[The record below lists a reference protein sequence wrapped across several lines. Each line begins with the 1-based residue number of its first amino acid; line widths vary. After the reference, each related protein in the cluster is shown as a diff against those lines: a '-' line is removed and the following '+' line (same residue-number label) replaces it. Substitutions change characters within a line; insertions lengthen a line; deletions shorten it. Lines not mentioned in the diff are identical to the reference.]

1 MLIDQEK
8 QANSAEAS
16 VIGSML
22 IEPKC
27 VPELMQELTAED
39 FTDGT
44 LRLYFETIRRNF
56 LQRIPLDIVTVVSSL
71 GVGEEAQNRHAA
83 KMVDL
88 MTMTPTAANC
98 MYYAAIIQER
108 RQLREIQEACRAVTT
123 KSSSLEEA
131 RELLT
136 KAAMLLVR
144 KQADRDKDYRELFA
158 DFVGR
163 QDNTPPDYLDWG
175 IAALN
180 NKLHA
185 GPGRFII
192 LGADSSVG
200 KTSLALQFALQI
212 SKRKRVGFFSYE
224 TTLGDATDRLIAN
237 DADVSLGRL
246 KGKHLTD
253 EEMDAIVEAGERSDK
268 RQLRIL
274 ETARYTVEDIRAKT
288 IARGFQVIFV
298 DYVQMIPTRRK
309 DRYEA
314 VTEISMGLH
323 AMAQE
328 LGVTVIGLSQVT
340 VPETDRKGRRRYIS
354 KEDLRESR
362 QLKQDADII
371 LLLDL
376 VDPAMRD
383 GDRVLQIEKNR
394 DGPLAHL
401 YLHFDSSRMRFS
413 YVEPLESDS
422 DRKTRER
429 YEKMDANREAKR
441 EKVRKATEQK
451 ERQGSLLEPMEDWE
465 DVEEGDLPFD
475 T

>member
-1 MLIDQEK
+1 MLTEQEK
-8 QANSAEAS
+8 PANSAEAS

-98 MYYAAIIQER
+98 LYYARIIRDR
-108 RQLREIQEACRAVTT
+108 RQLRQIQAACAAAAQGKT
-123 KSSSLEEA
+123 LEDA

-136 KAAMLLVR
+136 KAAGLLVQ
-144 KQADRDKDYRELFA
+144 KQADRDKGYGDLIAEL
-158 DFVGR
+158 VSR
-163 QDNTPPDYLDWG
+163 QDKTEPDYLDWG
-175 IAALN
+175 IPALN
-180 NKLHA
+180 EKLHA
-185 GPGRFII
+185 GPGRFVI

-200 KTSLALQFALQI
+200 KTALALQFALQI

-224 TTLGDATDRLIAN
+224 TTLADATDRLIAN

-253 EEMDAIVEAGERSDK
+253 EEMDAIMEAGERSDK

-288 IARGFQVIFV
+288 IARGFEVIFV
-298 DYVQMIPTRRK
+298 DYVQMIPTRKR

-314 VTEISMGLH
+314 VTEISIGLH
-323 AMAQE
+323 ALAQE

-340 VPETDRKGRRRYIS
+340 VPETDKKGRRRYIS

-362 QLKQDADII
+362 QLKQDADVI

-376 VDPAMRD
+376 MDPTDRN
-383 GDRVLQIEKNR
+383 GYRVLQIEKNR
-394 DGPLAHL
+394 DGPLAHMVL
-401 YLHFDSSRMRFS
+401 SFDPSRMRFS
-413 YVEPLESDS
+413 YVEPPESDS
-422 DRKTRER
+422 DRRSRER
-429 YEKMDANREAKR
+429 YEKMDAKREAQR
-441 EKVRKATEQK
+441 EKELRAEEQK
-451 ERQGSLLEPMEDWE
+451 KLQGSLLEGWT
-465 DVEEGDLPFD
+465 DVEEGDLPFV
-475 T
+475 

>member
-8 QANSAEAS
+8 PANSAEAS

-88 MTMTPTAANC
+88 MAATPTAANC
-98 MYYAAIIQER
+98 LHYARIIKER
-108 RQLREIQEACRAVTT
+108 RQLREIQQACMAAAKGAT
-123 KSSSLEEA
+123 LEDA

-136 KAAMLLVR
+136 AAAGLLVQ
-144 KQADRDKDYRELFA
+144 KQANRDRGYGDLIA
-158 DFVGR
+158 DLISR
-163 QDNTPPDYLDWG
+163 QDSTPPDYIDWG
-175 IAALN
+175 IPALN
-180 NKLHA
+180 GKLHA

-200 KTSLALQFALQI
+200 KTALALQFALKI
-212 SKRKRVGFFSYE
+212 SEKKRVGFFSYE
-224 TTLGDATDRLIAN
+224 TTLADATDRLMAN

-253 EEMDAIVEAGERSDK
+253 EEMDAIMAAAERSSK
-268 RQLRIL
+268 RQLRVM
-274 ETARYTVEDIRAKT
+274 ETARYTVEDIRSKT
-288 IARGFQVIFV
+288 IARGFEVIFV
-298 DYVQMIPTRRK
+298 DYVQMIPTRKK

-314 VTEISMGLH
+314 VTEISIGLH
-323 AMAQE
+323 ALAQE

-340 VPETDRKGRRRYIS
+340 VPETDKKGRRRYIS

-362 QLKQDADII
+362 QLKQDADVI

-376 VDPAMRD
+376 QDPADRN
-383 GDRVLQIEKNR
+383 GYRVLQIEKNR
-394 DGPLAHL
+394 DGPLAHMVL
-401 YLHFDSSRMRFS
+401 SFDPSRMRFG
-413 YVEPLESDS
+413 YVDPPESDTDKRS
-422 DRKTRER
+422 RER
-429 YEKMDANREAKR
+429 CERMDAKR
-441 EKVRKATEQK
+441 EAQREKELRTDEQK
-451 ERQGSLLEPMEDWE
+451 KLQGSLLEGWT
-465 DVEEGDLPFD
+465 DVEEGDLPFA
-475 T
+475 

>member
-1 MLIDQEK
+1 MLNEQEK
-8 QANSAEAS
+8 PANSAEAS

-22 IEPKC
+22 IEPGC

-98 MYYAAIIQER
+98 LYYARIIRDR
-108 RQLREIQEACRAVTT
+108 RQLRQIQAACAAAAQGKT
-123 KSSSLEEA
+123 LEDA

-136 KAAMLLVR
+136 KAAGLLVQ
-144 KQADRDKDYRELFA
+144 KQADRDKGYGDLIAEL
-158 DFVGR
+158 VSR
-163 QDNTPPDYLDWG
+163 QDKTEPDYLDWG
-175 IAALN
+175 IPALN
-180 NKLHA
+180 EKLHA
-185 GPGRFII
+185 GPGRFVI

-200 KTSLALQFALQI
+200 KTALALQFALQI

-253 EEMDAIVEAGERSDK
+253 EEMDAIMEAGERSDK

-288 IARGFQVIFV
+288 IARGFEVIFV
-298 DYVQMIPTRRK
+298 DYVQMIPTRKR

-314 VTEISMGLH
+314 VTEISIGLH
-323 AMAQE
+323 ALAQE

-340 VPETDRKGRRRYIS
+340 VPETDKKGRRRYIS

-362 QLKQDADII
+362 QLKQDADVI

-376 VDPAMRD
+376 MDPTDRN
-383 GDRVLQIEKNR
+383 GYRVLQIEKNR
-394 DGPLAHL
+394 DGPLAYMVL
-401 YLHFDSSRMRFS
+401 SFDPSRMRFS
-413 YVEPLESDS
+413 YVEPPESDS
-422 DRKTRER
+422 DRRSRER
-429 YEKMDANREAKR
+429 YEKMDAKREAQR
-441 EKVRKATEQK
+441 EKELRAEEQK
-451 ERQGSLLEPMEDWE
+451 KLQGSLLEGWT
-465 DVEEGDLPFD
+465 DVEEGDLPFV
-475 T
+475 

>member
-22 IEPKC
+22 IEPRC

-98 MYYAAIIQER
+98 LYYARIIRDR
-108 RQLREIQEACRAVTT
+108 RQLRQIQAACAAAAQGKT
-123 KSSSLEEA
+123 LEDA

-136 KAAMLLVR
+136 KAAGLLVQ
-144 KQADRDKDYRELFA
+144 KQADRDKGYGDLIAEL
-158 DFVGR
+158 VSR
-163 QDNTPPDYLDWG
+163 QDKTEPDYLDWG
-175 IAALN
+175 IPALN
-180 NKLHA
+180 EKLHA
-185 GPGRFII
+185 GPGRFVI

-200 KTSLALQFALQI
+200 KTALALQFALQI

-253 EEMDAIVEAGERSDK
+253 EEMDAIMEAGERSDK

-288 IARGFQVIFV
+288 IARGFEVIFV
-298 DYVQMIPTRRK
+298 DYVQMIPTRKR

-314 VTEISMGLH
+314 VTEISIGLH
-323 AMAQE
+323 ALAQE

-340 VPETDRKGRRRYIS
+340 VPETDKKGRRRYIS

-362 QLKQDADII
+362 QLKQDADVI

-376 VDPAMRD
+376 MDPTDRN
-383 GDRVLQIEKNR
+383 GYRVLQIEKNR
-394 DGPLAHL
+394 DGPLAHMVL
-401 YLHFDSSRMRFS
+401 SFDPSRMRFS
-413 YVEPLESDS
+413 YVEPPESDS
-422 DRKTRER
+422 DRRSRER
-429 YEKMDANREAKR
+429 YEKMDAKREAQR
-441 EKVRKATEQK
+441 EKELRAEEQK
-451 ERQGSLLEPMEDWE
+451 KLQGSLLEGWT
-465 DVEEGDLPFD
+465 DVEEGDLPFV
-475 T
+475 

>member
-1 MLIDQEK
+1 MLTEQEK
-8 QANSAEAS
+8 PVNSAEAS

-98 MYYAAIIQER
+98 LYYARIIRDR
-108 RQLREIQEACRAVTT
+108 RQLRQIQAACAAAAQGKT
-123 KSSSLEEA
+123 LEDA

-136 KAAMLLVR
+136 KAAGLLVQ
-144 KQADRDKDYRELFA
+144 KQADRDKGYGDLIAEL
-158 DFVGR
+158 VSR
-163 QDNTPPDYLDWG
+163 QDKTEPDYLDWG
-175 IAALN
+175 IPALN
-180 NKLHA
+180 EKLHA
-185 GPGRFII
+185 GPGRFVI

-200 KTSLALQFALQI
+200 KTALALQFALQI

-224 TTLGDATDRLIAN
+224 TTLADATDRLIAN

-253 EEMDAIVEAGERSDK
+253 EEMDAIMEAGERSDK

-314 VTEISMGLH
+314 VTEISIGLH
-323 AMAQE
+323 ALAQE

-340 VPETDRKGRRRYIS
+340 VPETDKKGRRRYIS

-362 QLKQDADII
+362 QLKQDADVI

-376 VDPAMRD
+376 VDPAIRS

-401 YLHFDSSRMRFS
+401 FLSFDPSRMRFS
-413 YVEPLESDS
+413 YMEPPESDA
-422 DRKTRER
+422 DRKSRER
-429 YEKMDANREAKR
+429 CEKMDANREAKR
-441 EKVRKATEQK
+441 EKERREAEQK
-451 ERQGSLLEPMEDWE
+451 ERQGSLFTEWE
-465 DVEEGDLPFD
+465 DVNESEIPFD
-475 T
+475 S

>member
-1 MLIDQEK
+1 MLNEQDK
-8 QANSAEAS
+8 PANSAEAS

-22 IEPKC
+22 IEPGC

-71 GVGEEAQNRHAA
+71 GVGEEAQNRHAS

-98 MYYAAIIQER
+98 LYYARIIRDR
-108 RQLREIQEACRAVTT
+108 RQLRQIQAACAAAAQGKT
-123 KSSSLEEA
+123 LEDA

-136 KAAMLLVR
+136 KAAGLLVQ
-144 KQADRDKDYRELFA
+144 KQADRDKGYGDLIAEL
-158 DFVGR
+158 VSR
-163 QDNTPPDYLDWG
+163 QDKTEPDYLDWG

-180 NKLHA
+180 GKLHA

-200 KTSLALQFALQI
+200 KTALALQFALKI
-212 SKRKRVGFFSYE
+212 SEKKRVGFFSYE
-224 TTLGDATDRLIAN
+224 TTLADATDRLMAN

-253 EEMDAIVEAGERSDK
+253 EEMDAILEAGERSEK

-288 IARGFQVIFV
+288 IARGFEVIFV
-298 DYVQMIPTRRK
+298 DYVQMIPTRKR

-314 VTEISMGLH
+314 VTEISIGLH
-323 AMAQE
+323 ALAQE

-340 VPETDRKGRRRYIS
+340 VPETDKKGRRRYIS

-362 QLKQDADII
+362 QLKQDADVI
-371 LLLDL
+371 LMLDL
-376 VDPAMRD
+376 VDPTVRS

-401 YLHFDSSRMRFS
+401 YLSFDPSRMRFK
-413 YVEPLESDS
+413 YIEPLESDA
-422 DRKTRER
+422 DRKSRER
-429 YEKMDANREAKR
+429 CEKMDANREAKR
-441 EKVRKATEQK
+441 EKERREAEQK
-451 ERQGSLLEPMEDWE
+451 ERQGSLFTEWE
-465 DVEEGDLPFD
+465 DVNESEIPFD
-475 T
+475 S

>member
-1 MLIDQEK
+1 MLNEQEK
-8 QANSAEAS
+8 PANSAEAS

-22 IEPKC
+22 IEPGC

-98 MYYAAIIQER
+98 LYYARIIRDR
-108 RQLREIQEACRAVTT
+108 RQLRQIQAACAAAAQGKT
-123 KSSSLEEA
+123 LEDA

-136 KAAMLLVR
+136 KAAGLLVQ
-144 KQADRDKDYRELFA
+144 KQADRDKGYGDLIAEL
-158 DFVGR
+158 VSR
-163 QDNTPPDYLDWG
+163 QDKTEPDYLDWG
-175 IAALN
+175 IPALN
-180 NKLHA
+180 EKLHA
-185 GPGRFII
+185 GPGRFVI

-200 KTSLALQFALQI
+200 KTALALQFALQI

-224 TTLGDATDRLIAN
+224 TTLADATDRLIAN

-253 EEMDAIVEAGERSDK
+253 EEMDAIMEAGERSDK

-314 VTEISMGLH
+314 VTEISIGLH
-323 AMAQE
+323 ALAQE

-340 VPETDRKGRRRYIS
+340 VPDTDKKGRRRYIS

-362 QLKQDADII
+362 QLKQDADVI

-376 VDPAMRD
+376 VDPAVRS

-401 YLHFDSSRMRFS
+401 FLSFDPSRMRFS
-413 YVEPLESDS
+413 YMEPPESDA
-422 DRKTRER
+422 DRKSRER
-429 YEKMDANREAKR
+429 CEKMDANREAKR
-441 EKVRKATEQK
+441 EKERREAEQK
-451 ERQGSLLEPMEDWE
+451 ERQGSLFTEWE
-465 DVEEGDLPFD
+465 DVNESEIPFD
-475 T
+475 S

>member
-1 MLIDQEK
+1 MLIEQEK
-8 QANSAEAS
+8 PANSAEAS

-98 MYYAAIIQER
+98 LYYARIIRDR
-108 RQLREIQEACRAVTT
+108 RQLRQIQAACAAAAQGKT
-123 KSSSLEEA
+123 LEDA

-136 KAAMLLVR
+136 KAAGLLVQ
-144 KQADRDKDYRELFA
+144 KQADRDKGYGDLIAEL
-158 DFVGR
+158 VSR
-163 QDNTPPDYLDWG
+163 QDKTEPDYLDWG
-175 IAALN
+175 IPALN
-180 NKLHA
+180 EKLHA
-185 GPGRFII
+185 GPGRFVI

-200 KTSLALQFALQI
+200 KTALALQFALQI

-253 EEMDAIVEAGERSDK
+253 EEMDAIMEAGERSDK

-314 VTEISMGLH
+314 VTEISIGLH
-323 AMAQE
+323 ALAQE

-340 VPETDRKGRRRYIS
+340 VPDTDKKGRRRYIS

-362 QLKQDADII
+362 QLKQDADVI

-376 VDPAMRD
+376 VDPAVRS

-401 YLHFDSSRMRFS
+401 FLSFDPSRMRFS
-413 YVEPLESDS
+413 YMEPPESDA
-422 DRKTRER
+422 DRKSRER
-429 YEKMDANREAKR
+429 CEKMDANREAKR
-441 EKVRKATEQK
+441 EKERREAEQK
-451 ERQGSLLEPMEDWE
+451 ERQGSLFTEWE
-465 DVEEGDLPFD
+465 DVNESEIPFD
-475 T
+475 S

>member
-1 MLIDQEK
+1 MLTDEK
-8 QANSAEAS
+8 QPNSAEAS

-98 MYYAAIIQER
+98 LYYARIIRDR
-108 RQLREIQEACRAVTT
+108 RQLRQIQAACAAAAQGKT
-123 KSSSLEEA
+123 LEDA

-136 KAAMLLVR
+136 KAAGLLVQ
-144 KQADRDKDYRELFA
+144 KQADRDKGYGDLIAEL
-158 DFVGR
+158 VSR
-163 QDNTPPDYLDWG
+163 QDKTEPDYLDWG
-175 IAALN
+175 IPALN
-180 NKLHA
+180 EKLHA
-185 GPGRFII
+185 GPGRFVI

-200 KTSLALQFALQI
+200 KTALALQFALQI

-253 EEMDAIVEAGERSDK
+253 EEMDAIMEAGERSDK

-288 IARGFQVIFV
+288 IARGFEVIFV
-298 DYVQMIPTRRK
+298 DYVQMIPTRKK

-314 VTEISMGLH
+314 VTEISIGLH
-323 AMAQE
+323 ALAQE

-340 VPETDRKGRRRYIS
+340 VPETDKKGRRRYIS

-362 QLKQDADII
+362 QLKQDADVI

-376 VDPAMRD
+376 QDPADRN
-383 GDRVLQIEKNR
+383 GYRVLQIEKNR
-394 DGPLAHL
+394 DGPLAHMVL
-401 YLHFDSSRMRFS
+401 SFDPSRMRFS
-413 YVEPLESDS
+413 YVEPPESDA
-422 DRKTRER
+422 DRKSRER
-429 YEKMDANREAKR
+429 CEKMDAKREAER
-441 EKVRKATEQK
+441 EKELREAEQK
-451 ERQGSLLEPMEDWE
+451 KRQGSLLDGWT
-465 DVEEGDLPFD
+465 DVEEGDLPFV
-475 T
+475 

>member
-8 QANSAEAS
+8 PANSAEAS

-98 MYYAAIIQER
+98 LYYARIIRDR
-108 RQLREIQEACRAVTT
+108 RQLRQIQAACAAAAQGKT
-123 KSSSLEEA
+123 LEDA

-136 KAAMLLVR
+136 KAAGLLVQ
-144 KQADRDKDYRELFA
+144 KQADRDKGYGDLIAEL
-158 DFVGR
+158 VSR
-163 QDNTPPDYLDWG
+163 QDKTEPDYLDWG
-175 IAALN
+175 IPALN
-180 NKLHA
+180 EKLHA
-185 GPGRFII
+185 GPGRFVI

-200 KTSLALQFALQI
+200 KTALALQFALQI

-253 EEMDAIVEAGERSDK
+253 EEMDAIMEAGERSDK

-314 VTEISMGLH
+314 VTEISIGLH
-323 AMAQE
+323 ALAQE

-340 VPETDRKGRRRYIS
+340 VPDTDKKGRRRYIS

-362 QLKQDADII
+362 QLKQDADVI

-376 VDPAMRD
+376 VDPAIRS

-401 YLHFDSSRMRFS
+401 FLSFDPSRMRFS
-413 YVEPLESDS
+413 YMEPPESDA
-422 DRKTRER
+422 DRKSRER
-429 YEKMDANREAKR
+429 CEKMDAKREAQR
-441 EKVRKATEQK
+441 EKELRAEEQK
-451 ERQGSLLEPMEDWE
+451 KLQGSLLEGWT
-465 DVEEGDLPFD
+465 DVEEGDLPFV
-475 T
+475 

>member
-1 MLIDQEK
+1 MLIEQEK
-8 QANSAEAS
+8 PANSAEAS

-98 MYYAAIIQER
+98 LYYARIIRDR
-108 RQLREIQEACRAVTT
+108 RQLRQIQAACAAAAQGKT
-123 KSSSLEEA
+123 LEDA

-136 KAAMLLVR
+136 KAAGLLVQ
-144 KQADRDKDYRELFA
+144 KQADRDKGYGDLIAEL
-158 DFVGR
+158 VSR
-163 QDNTPPDYLDWG
+163 QDKTEPDYLDWG
-175 IAALN
+175 IPALN
-180 NKLHA
+180 EKLHA
-185 GPGRFII
+185 GPGRFVI

-200 KTSLALQFALQI
+200 KTALALQFALQI

-224 TTLGDATDRLIAN
+224 TTLADATDRLIAN

-253 EEMDAIVEAGERSDK
+253 EEMDAIMEAGERSDK

-314 VTEISMGLH
+314 VTEISIGLH
-323 AMAQE
+323 ALAQE

-340 VPETDRKGRRRYIS
+340 VPDTDKKGRRRYIS

-362 QLKQDADII
+362 QLKQDADVI

-376 VDPAMRD
+376 VDPAVRS

-401 YLHFDSSRMRFS
+401 FLSFDPSRMRFS
-413 YVEPLESDS
+413 YMEPPESDA
-422 DRKTRER
+422 DRKSRER
-429 YEKMDANREAKR
+429 CEKMDANREAKR
-441 EKVRKATEQK
+441 EKERREAEQK
-451 ERQGSLLEPMEDWE
+451 ERQGSLFTEWE
-465 DVEEGDLPFD
+465 DVNESEIPFD
-475 T
+475 S

>member
-1 MLIDQEK
+1 MLNEQEK
-8 QANSAEAS
+8 PANSAEAS

-22 IEPKC
+22 IEPGC

-98 MYYAAIIQER
+98 LYYARIIRDR
-108 RQLREIQEACRAVTT
+108 RQLRQIQAACAAAAQGKT
-123 KSSSLEEA
+123 LEDA

-136 KAAMLLVR
+136 KAAGLLVQ
-144 KQADRDKDYRELFA
+144 KQADRDKGYGDLIAEL
-158 DFVGR
+158 VSR
-163 QDNTPPDYLDWG
+163 QDKTEPDYLDWG
-175 IAALN
+175 IPALN
-180 NKLHA
+180 EKLHA

-200 KTSLALQFALQI
+200 KTALALQFALQI

-253 EEMDAIVEAGERSDK
+253 EEMDAIMEAGERSDK

-288 IARGFQVIFV
+288 IARGFEVIFV
-298 DYVQMIPTRRK
+298 DYVQMIPTRKR

-314 VTEISMGLH
+314 VTEISIGLH
-323 AMAQE
+323 ALAQE

-340 VPETDRKGRRRYIS
+340 VPETDKKGRRRYIS

-362 QLKQDADII
+362 QLKQDADVI

-376 VDPAMRD
+376 MDPTDRN
-383 GDRVLQIEKNR
+383 GYRVLRIEKNR
-394 DGPLAHL
+394 DGPLAHMVL
-401 YLHFDSSRMRFS
+401 SFDPSRMRFS
-413 YVEPLESDS
+413 YVEPPESDS
-422 DRKTRER
+422 DRRSRER
-429 YEKMDANREAKR
+429 YEKMDAKREAQR
-441 EKVRKATEQK
+441 EKELRAEEQK
-451 ERQGSLLEPMEDWE
+451 KLQGSLLEGWT
-465 DVEEGDLPFD
+465 DVEEGDLPFV
-475 T
+475 

>member
-1 MLIDQEK
+1 MLTDEK
-8 QANSAEAS
+8 QPNSAEAS

-22 IEPKC
+22 IEPNC
-27 VPELMQELTAED
+27 IPELMQELTAED

-88 MTMTPTAANC
+88 MAATPTAANC
-98 MYYAAIIQER
+98 LHYARIIRDR
-108 RQLREIQEACRAVTT
+108 RQLRQIQAACAAAAQGKT
-123 KSSSLEEA
+123 LEDA

-136 KAAMLLVR
+136 KAAGLLVQ
-144 KQADRDKDYRELFA
+144 KQADRDKGYGDLIAEL
-158 DFVGR
+158 VSR
-163 QDNTPPDYLDWG
+163 QDKTEPDYLDWG
-175 IAALN
+175 IPALN
-180 NKLHA
+180 EKLHA
-185 GPGRFII
+185 GPGRFVI

-200 KTSLALQFALQI
+200 KTALALQFALQI

-224 TTLGDATDRLIAN
+224 TTLADATDRLIAN

-253 EEMDAIVEAGERSDK
+253 EEMDAIMEAGERSDK

-288 IARGFQVIFV
+288 IARGFEVIFV
-298 DYVQMIPTRRK
+298 DYVQMIPTRKK

-314 VTEISMGLH
+314 VTEISIGLH
-323 AMAQE
+323 ALAQE

-340 VPETDRKGRRRYIS
+340 VPETDKKGRRRYIS

-362 QLKQDADII
+362 QLKQDADVI

-376 VDPAMRD
+376 QDPADRN
-383 GDRVLQIEKNR
+383 GYRVLQIEKNR
-394 DGPLAHL
+394 DGPLAHMVL
-401 YLHFDSSRMRFS
+401 SFDPSRMRFS
-413 YVEPLESDS
+413 YVEPPESDS
-422 DRKTRER
+422 DRRSRER
-429 YEKMDANREAKR
+429 YEKMDAKREAQR
-441 EKVRKATEQK
+441 EKELRAEEQK
-451 ERQGSLLEPMEDWE
+451 KLQGSLLEGWT
-465 DVEEGDLPFD
+465 DVEEGDLPFV
-475 T
+475 

>member
-8 QANSAEAS
+8 PANSAEAS

-98 MYYAAIIQER
+98 LYYARIIRDR
-108 RQLREIQEACRAVTT
+108 RQLRQIQAACAAAAQGKT
-123 KSSSLEEA
+123 LEDA

-136 KAAMLLVR
+136 KAAGLLVQ
-144 KQADRDKDYRELFA
+144 KQADRDKGYGDLIA
-158 DFVGR
+158 DLVSR
-163 QDNTPPDYLDWG
+163 QDKTEPDYLDWG
-175 IAALN
+175 IPALN
-180 NKLHA
+180 EKLHA
-185 GPGRFII
+185 GPGRFVI

-200 KTSLALQFALQI
+200 KTALALQFALQI

-224 TTLGDATDRLIAN
+224 TTLADATDRLIAN

-253 EEMDAIVEAGERSDK
+253 EEMDAIMEAGERSDK

-288 IARGFQVIFV
+288 IARGFEVIFV
-298 DYVQMIPTRRK
+298 DYVQMIPTRKK

-314 VTEISMGLH
+314 VTDISISLH
-323 AMAQE
+323 ALAQE

-340 VPETDRKGRRRYIS
+340 VPETDKKGRRRYIS

-362 QLKQDADII
+362 QLKQDADVI

-376 VDPAMRD
+376 VDPAIRS

-401 YLHFDSSRMRFS
+401 FLSFDPSRMRFS
-413 YVEPLESDS
+413 YVEPPESDS
-422 DRKTRER
+422 DRRSRER
-429 YEKMDANREAKR
+429 YEKMDAKREAQR
-441 EKVRKATEQK
+441 EKELRAEEQK
-451 ERQGSLLEPMEDWE
+451 KLQGSLLEGWT
-465 DVEEGDLPFD
+465 DVEEGDLPFV
-475 T
+475 

>member
-8 QANSAEAS
+8 PANSAEAS

-98 MYYAAIIQER
+98 LYYARIIRDR
-108 RQLREIQEACRAVTT
+108 RQLRQIQAACAAAAQGKT
-123 KSSSLEEA
+123 LEDA

-136 KAAMLLVR
+136 KAAGLLVQ
-144 KQADRDKDYRELFA
+144 KQADRDKGYGDLIAEL
-158 DFVGR
+158 VSR
-163 QDNTPPDYLDWG
+163 QDKTQPDYLDWG
-175 IAALN
+175 IPALN
-180 NKLHA
+180 EKLHA
-185 GPGRFII
+185 GPGRFVI

-200 KTSLALQFALQI
+200 KTALALQFALQI

-224 TTLGDATDRLIAN
+224 TTLADATDRLIAN
-237 DADVSLGRL
+237 EADVSLGRL

-253 EEMDAIVEAGERSDK
+253 EEMDAIMEAGERSDK

-314 VTEISMGLH
+314 VTEISIGLH
-323 AMAQE
+323 ALAQE

-340 VPETDRKGRRRYIS
+340 VPDTDKKGRRRYIS

-362 QLKQDADII
+362 QLKQDADVI

-376 VDPAMRD
+376 VDPTVRS

-401 YLHFDSSRMRFS
+401 YLSFDPSRMRFK
-413 YVEPLESDS
+413 YIEPLESDA
-422 DRKTRER
+422 DRKSRER
-429 YEKMDANREAKR
+429 CEKMDAKREAQR
-441 EKVRKATEQK
+441 EKELRAEEQK
-451 ERQGSLLEPMEDWE
+451 KLQGSLLEGWT
-465 DVEEGDLPFD
+465 DVEEGDLPFV
-475 T
+475 

>member
-1 MLIDQEK
+1 MLNEQEK
-8 QANSAEAS
+8 PANSAEAS

-22 IEPKC
+22 IEPGC

-98 MYYAAIIQER
+98 LYYARIIRDR
-108 RQLREIQEACRAVTT
+108 RQLRQIQAACAAAAQGKT
-123 KSSSLEEA
+123 LEDA

-136 KAAMLLVR
+136 KAAGLLVQ
-144 KQADRDKDYRELFA
+144 KQADRDKGYGDLIAEL
-158 DFVGR
+158 VSR
-163 QDNTPPDYLDWG
+163 QDKTEPDYLDWG
-175 IAALN
+175 IPALN
-180 NKLHA
+180 EKLHA
-185 GPGRFII
+185 GPGRFVI

-200 KTSLALQFALQI
+200 KTALALQFALQI

-253 EEMDAIVEAGERSDK
+253 EEMDAIMEAGERSDK

-298 DYVQMIPTRRK
+298 DYVQMIPTRKR

-314 VTEISMGLH
+314 VTEISIGLH
-323 AMAQE
+323 ALAQE

-340 VPETDRKGRRRYIS
+340 VPETDKKGRRRYIS

-362 QLKQDADII
+362 QLKQDADVI

-376 VDPAMRD
+376 MDPTDRN
-383 GDRVLQIEKNR
+383 GYRVLQIEKNR

-401 YLHFDSSRMRFS
+401 FLSFDPSRMRFS
-413 YVEPLESDS
+413 YMEPPESDA
-422 DRKTRER
+422 DRKSRER
-429 YEKMDANREAKR
+429 CEKMDANREAKR
-441 EKVRKATEQK
+441 EKERREAEQK
-451 ERQGSLLEPMEDWE
+451 ERQGSLFTEWE
-465 DVEEGDLPFD
+465 DVNESEIPFD
-475 T
+475 S

>member
-8 QANSAEAS
+8 PANSAEAS

-98 MYYAAIIQER
+98 LYYARIIRDR
-108 RQLREIQEACRAVTT
+108 RQLRQIQAACAAAAQGKT
-123 KSSSLEEA
+123 LEDA

-136 KAAMLLVR
+136 KAAGLLVQ
-144 KQADRDKDYRELFA
+144 KQADRDKGYGDLIAEL
-158 DFVGR
+158 VSR
-163 QDNTPPDYLDWG
+163 QDKTEPDYLDWG
-175 IAALN
+175 IPALN
-180 NKLHA
+180 EKLHA
-185 GPGRFII
+185 GPGRFVI

-200 KTSLALQFALQI
+200 KTALALQFALQI

-224 TTLGDATDRLIAN
+224 TTLADATDRLIAN
-237 DADVSLGRL
+237 DADVSLPRL
-246 KGKHLTD
+246 KSKNLTD
-253 EEMDAIVEAGERSDK
+253 KEMDAIMAAADRSERS
-268 RQLRIL
+268 QLRVL

-298 DYVQMIPTRRK
+298 DYVQMIPTRKK

-314 VTEISMGLH
+314 VTDISIGLH

-340 VPETDRKGRRRYIS
+340 VPDVDKKGRRRYIS

-362 QLKQDADII
+362 QLKQDADVI

-376 VDPAMRD
+376 VDPTIRS

-401 YLHFDSSRMRFS
+401 FLSFDPSRMRFS
-413 YVEPLESDS
+413 YVEPPESDT
-422 DRKTRER
+422 DRKSRER
-429 YEKMDANREAKR
+429 CEKMDANREAKR
-441 EKVRKATEQK
+441 EKERREAEQK
-451 ERQGSLLEPMEDWE
+451 ERQGSLFTEWK
-465 DVEEGDLPFD
+465 DVNESEIPFD
-475 T
+475 S

>member
-1 MLIDQEK
+1 MLSEQEK

-22 IEPKC
+22 IEPRC

-98 MYYAAIIQER
+98 LYYARIIRDR
-108 RQLREIQEACRAVTT
+108 RQLRQIQAACAAAAQGKT
-123 KSSSLEEA
+123 LEDA

-136 KAAMLLVR
+136 KAAGLLVQ
-144 KQADRDKDYRELFA
+144 KQADRDKGYGDLIAEL
-158 DFVGR
+158 VSR
-163 QDNTPPDYLDWG
+163 QDKTEPDYLDWG
-175 IAALN
+175 IPALN
-180 NKLHA
+180 EKLHA
-185 GPGRFII
+185 GPGRFVI

-200 KTSLALQFALQI
+200 KTALALQFALQI

-224 TTLGDATDRLIAN
+224 TTLADATDRLIAN

-253 EEMDAIVEAGERSDK
+253 EEMDAIMEAGERSDK

-314 VTEISMGLH
+314 VTEISIGLH
-323 AMAQE
+323 ALAQE

-340 VPETDRKGRRRYIS
+340 VPETDKKGRRRYIS

-362 QLKQDADII
+362 QLKQDADVI

-376 VDPAMRD
+376 VDPAIRS

-401 YLHFDSSRMRFS
+401 FLSFDPSRMRFS
-413 YVEPLESDS
+413 YMEPPESDA
-422 DRKTRER
+422 DRKSRER
-429 YEKMDANREAKR
+429 CEKMDANREAKR
-441 EKVRKATEQK
+441 EKERREAEQK
-451 ERQGSLLEPMEDWE
+451 ERQGSLFTEWE
-465 DVEEGDLPFD
+465 DVNESEIPFD
-475 T
+475 S

>member
-1 MLIDQEK
+1 MLTEQEK
-8 QANSAEAS
+8 PANSAEAS

-98 MYYAAIIQER
+98 LYYARIIRDR
-108 RQLREIQEACRAVTT
+108 RQLRQIQAACAAAAQGKT
-123 KSSSLEEA
+123 LEDA

-136 KAAMLLVR
+136 KAAGLLVQ
-144 KQADRDKDYRELFA
+144 KQADRDKGYGDLIAEL
-158 DFVGR
+158 VSR
-163 QDNTPPDYLDWG
+163 QDKTEPDYLDWG
-175 IAALN
+175 IPALN
-180 NKLHA
+180 AKLHA
-185 GPGRFII
+185 GPGRFVI

-200 KTSLALQFALQI
+200 KTALALQFALQI

-224 TTLGDATDRLIAN
+224 TTLADATDRLIAN

-253 EEMDAIVEAGERSDK
+253 EEMDAIMEAGERSDK

-288 IARGFQVIFV
+288 IARGFEVIFV
-298 DYVQMIPTRRK
+298 DYVQMIPTRKR

-314 VTEISMGLH
+314 VTEISIGLH
-323 AMAQE
+323 ALAQE

-340 VPETDRKGRRRYIS
+340 VPETDKKGRRRYIS

-362 QLKQDADII
+362 QLKQDADVI

-376 VDPAMRD
+376 MDPTDRN
-383 GDRVLQIEKNR
+383 GYRVLQIEKNR
-394 DGPLAHL
+394 DGPLAHMVL
-401 YLHFDSSRMRFS
+401 SFDPSRMRFS
-413 YVEPLESDS
+413 YVEPPESDS
-422 DRKTRER
+422 DRRSRER
-429 YEKMDANREAKR
+429 YEKMDAKREAQR
-441 EKVRKATEQK
+441 EKELRAEEQK
-451 ERQGSLLEPMEDWE
+451 KLQGSLLEGWT
-465 DVEEGDLPFD
+465 DVEEGDLPFV
-475 T
+475 

>member
-1 MLIDQEK
+1 MLTEQEK
-8 QANSAEAS
+8 PANSAEAS

-98 MYYAAIIQER
+98 LYYARIIKER
-108 RQLREIQEACRAVTT
+108 RQLREIQQACMAAAKGAT
-123 KSSSLEEA
+123 LEDA

-136 KAAMLLVR
+136 KAAGLLVQ
-144 KQADRDKDYRELFA
+144 KQADRDKGYGDLIAEL
-158 DFVGR
+158 VSR
-163 QDNTPPDYLDWG
+163 QDKTEPDYLDWG
-175 IAALN
+175 IPALN
-180 NKLHA
+180 EKLHA
-185 GPGRFII
+185 GPGRFVI

-200 KTSLALQFALQI
+200 KTALALQFALKI
-212 SKRKRVGFFSYE
+212 SEKKRVGFFSYE
-224 TTLGDATDRLIAN
+224 TTLADATDRLMAN

-253 EEMDAIVEAGERSDK
+253 EEMDAIMAAAERSSK
-268 RQLRIL
+268 RQLRVM
-274 ETARYTVEDIRAKT
+274 ETARYTVEDIRSKT
-288 IARGFQVIFV
+288 IARGFEVIFV
-298 DYVQMIPTRRK
+298 DYVQMIPTRKK

-314 VTEISMGLH
+314 VTEISIGLH
-323 AMAQE
+323 ALAQE

-340 VPETDRKGRRRYIS
+340 VPETDKKGRRRYIS

-362 QLKQDADII
+362 QLKQDADVI

-376 VDPAMRD
+376 QDPADRN
-383 GDRVLQIEKNR
+383 GYRVLQIEKNR
-394 DGPLAHL
+394 DGPLAHMVL
-401 YLHFDSSRMRFS
+401 SFDPSRMRFS
-413 YVEPLESDS
+413 YVEPPESDA
-422 DRKTRER
+422 DRKSRER
-429 YEKMDANREAKR
+429 CEKMDAKREAER
-441 EKVRKATEQK
+441 EKELREAEQK
-451 ERQGSLLEPMEDWE
+451 KRQGSLLDGWT
-465 DVEEGDLPFD
+465 DVEEGDLPFV
-475 T
+475 

>member
-1 MLIDQEK
+1 MLSEQEK

-22 IEPKC
+22 IEPRC

-98 MYYAAIIQER
+98 LYYARIIRDR
-108 RQLREIQEACRAVTT
+108 RQLRQIQAACAAAAQGKT
-123 KSSSLEEA
+123 LEDA

-136 KAAMLLVR
+136 KAAGLLVQ
-144 KQADRDKDYRELFA
+144 KQADRDKGYGDLIAEL
-158 DFVGR
+158 VSR
-163 QDNTPPDYLDWG
+163 QDKTEPDYLDWG
-175 IAALN
+175 IPALN
-180 NKLHA
+180 EKLHA
-185 GPGRFII
+185 GPGRFVI

-200 KTSLALQFALQI
+200 KTALALQFALQI

-253 EEMDAIVEAGERSDK
+253 EEMDAIMEAGERSDK

-288 IARGFQVIFV
+288 IARGFEVIFV
-298 DYVQMIPTRRK
+298 DYVQMIPTRKR

-314 VTEISMGLH
+314 VTEISIGLH
-323 AMAQE
+323 ALAQE

-340 VPETDRKGRRRYIS
+340 VPETDKKGRRRYIS

-362 QLKQDADII
+362 QLKQDADVI

-376 VDPAMRD
+376 MDPTDRN
-383 GDRVLQIEKNR
+383 GYRVLQIEKNR
-394 DGPLAHL
+394 DGPLAHMVL
-401 YLHFDSSRMRFS
+401 SFDPSRMRFS
-413 YVEPLESDS
+413 YVEPPESDS
-422 DRKTRER
+422 DRRSRER
-429 YEKMDANREAKR
+429 YEKMDAKREAQR
-441 EKVRKATEQK
+441 EKELRAEEQK
-451 ERQGSLLEPMEDWE
+451 KLQGSLLEGWT
-465 DVEEGDLPFD
+465 DVEEGDLPFV
-475 T
+475 

>member
-8 QANSAEAS
+8 PANSAEAS

-88 MTMTPTAANC
+88 MAATPTAANC
-98 MYYAAIIQER
+98 LHYARIIKER
-108 RQLREIQEACRAVTT
+108 RQLREIQQACMAAAKGAT
-123 KSSSLEEA
+123 LEDA

-136 KAAMLLVR
+136 AAAGLLVQ
-144 KQADRDKDYRELFA
+144 KQANRDRGYGDLIA
-158 DFVGR
+158 DLISR
-163 QDNTPPDYLDWG
+163 QDSTPPDYIDWG
-175 IAALN
+175 IPALN
-180 NKLHA
+180 GKLHA

-200 KTSLALQFALQI
+200 KTALALQFALKI
-212 SKRKRVGFFSYE
+212 SEKKRVGFFSYE
-224 TTLGDATDRLIAN
+224 TTLADATDRLMAN

-253 EEMDAIVEAGERSDK
+253 EEMDAIMAAAERSSK
-268 RQLRIL
+268 RQLRVM
-274 ETARYTVEDIRAKT
+274 ETARYTVEDIRSKT
-288 IARGFQVIFV
+288 IARGFEVIFV
-298 DYVQMIPTRRK
+298 DYVQMIPTRKK

-314 VTEISMGLH
+314 VTEISIGLH
-323 AMAQE
+323 ALAQE

-340 VPETDRKGRRRYIS
+340 VPETDKKGRRRYIS

-362 QLKQDADII
+362 QLKQDADVI

-376 VDPAMRD
+376 QDPADRN
-383 GDRVLQIEKNR
+383 GYRVLQIEKNR
-394 DGPLAHL
+394 DGPLAHMVL
-401 YLHFDSSRMRFS
+401 SFDPSRMRFS
-413 YVEPLESDS
+413 YVEPPESDA
-422 DRKTRER
+422 DRKSRER
-429 YEKMDANREAKR
+429 CEKMDAKREAER
-441 EKVRKATEQK
+441 EKELREAEQK
-451 ERQGSLLEPMEDWE
+451 KRQGSLLDGWT
-465 DVEEGDLPFD
+465 DVEEGDLPFV
-475 T
+475 

>member
-8 QANSAEAS
+8 PANSAEAS

-98 MYYAAIIQER
+98 LYYARIIRDR
-108 RQLREIQEACRAVTT
+108 RQLRQIQAACAAAAQGKT
-123 KSSSLEEA
+123 LEDA

-136 KAAMLLVR
+136 KAAGLLVQ
-144 KQADRDKDYRELFA
+144 KQADRDKGYGDLIAEL
-158 DFVGR
+158 VSR
-163 QDNTPPDYLDWG
+163 QDKTEPDYLDWG
-175 IAALN
+175 IPALN
-180 NKLHA
+180 EKLHA
-185 GPGRFII
+185 GPGRFVI

-200 KTSLALQFALQI
+200 KTALALQFALQI

-224 TTLGDATDRLIAN
+224 TTLADATDRLIAN

-253 EEMDAIVEAGERSDK
+253 EEMDAIMEAGERSDK

-288 IARGFQVIFV
+288 IARGFEVIFV
-298 DYVQMIPTRRK
+298 DYVQMIPTRKR

-314 VTEISMGLH
+314 VTEISIGLH
-323 AMAQE
+323 ALAQE

-340 VPETDRKGRRRYIS
+340 VPETDKKGRRRYIS

-362 QLKQDADII
+362 QLKQDADVI

-376 VDPAMRD
+376 MDPTDRN
-383 GDRVLQIEKNR
+383 GYRVLQIEKNR

-401 YLHFDSSRMRFS
+401 FLSFDPSRMRFS
-413 YVEPLESDS
+413 YMEPPESDA
-422 DRKTRER
+422 DRKSRER
-429 YEKMDANREAKR
+429 CEKMDAKREAQR
-441 EKVRKATEQK
+441 EKERREAEQK
-451 ERQGSLLEPMEDWE
+451 ERQGSLFTEWE
-465 DVEEGDLPFD
+465 DVNESEIPFD
-475 T
+475 S

>member
-1 MLIDQEK
+1 MLIEQEK
-8 QANSAEAS
+8 PANSAEAS

-98 MYYAAIIQER
+98 LYYARIIRDR
-108 RQLREIQEACRAVTT
+108 RQLRQIQAACAAAAQGKT
-123 KSSSLEEA
+123 LEDA

-136 KAAMLLVR
+136 KAAGLLVQ
-144 KQADRDKDYRELFA
+144 KQADRDKGYGDLIAEL
-158 DFVGR
+158 VSR
-163 QDNTPPDYLDWG
+163 QDKTEPDYLDWG
-175 IAALN
+175 IPALN
-180 NKLHA
+180 EKLHA
-185 GPGRFII
+185 GPGRFVI

-200 KTSLALQFALQI
+200 KTALALQFALQI

-224 TTLGDATDRLIAN
+224 TTLADATDRLIAN

-253 EEMDAIVEAGERSDK
+253 EEMDAIMEAGERSDK
-268 RQLRIL
+268 QQLRIL

-314 VTEISMGLH
+314 VTEISIGLH
-323 AMAQE
+323 ALAQE

-340 VPETDRKGRRRYIS
+340 VPDTDKKGRRRYIS

-362 QLKQDADII
+362 QLKQDADVI

-376 VDPAMRD
+376 MDPTDRN
-383 GDRVLQIEKNR
+383 GYRVLQIEKNR
-394 DGPLAHL
+394 DGPLAHMVL
-401 YLHFDSSRMRFS
+401 SFDPSRMRFS
-413 YVEPLESDS
+413 YVEPPESDS
-422 DRKTRER
+422 DRRSRER
-429 YEKMDANREAKR
+429 YEKMDAKREAQR
-441 EKVRKATEQK
+441 EKELRAEEQK
-451 ERQGSLLEPMEDWE
+451 KLQGSLLEGWT
-465 DVEEGDLPFD
+465 DVEEGDLPFV
-475 T
+475 

>member
-1 MLIDQEK
+1 MLNEQEK
-8 QANSAEAS
+8 PANSAEAS

-22 IEPKC
+22 IEPGC
-27 VPELMQELTAED
+27 VPELMQELTPED

-71 GVGEEAQNRHAA
+71 GVGEEAQNRHAS

-88 MTMTPTAANC
+88 MAATPTAANC
-98 MYYAAIIQER
+98 LHYARIIKER
-108 RQLREIQEACRAVTT
+108 RQLREIQEACRAAAT
-123 KSSSLEEA
+123 KSATLEDA

-136 KAAMLLVR
+136 KAAGLLVQ
-144 KQADRDKDYRELFA
+144 KQANRDRGYGELIA
-158 DFVGR
+158 DLMSR
-163 QDNTPPDYLDWG
+163 QDSTAPDYLDWG
-175 IAALN
+175 IPALN
-180 NKLHA
+180 GKLHA

-200 KTSLALQFALQI
+200 KTALALQFALNM
-212 SKRKRVGFFSYE
+212 SKTKRVGFFSYE
-224 TTLGDATDRLIAN
+224 TTLADATDRLIAN

-253 EEMDAIVEAGERSDK
+253 EEMDAILEAGERSEK

-288 IARGFQVIFV
+288 IARGFEVIFV
-298 DYVQMIPTRRK
+298 DYVQMIPTRKR

-314 VTEISMGLH
+314 VTEISIGLH
-323 AMAQE
+323 ALAQE

-340 VPETDRKGRRRYIS
+340 VPETDKKGRRRYIS

-362 QLKQDADII
+362 QLKQDADVI
-371 LLLDL
+371 LMLDL
-376 VDPAMRD
+376 VDPTVRS

-401 YLHFDSSRMRFS
+401 YLSFDPSRMRFK
-413 YVEPLESDS
+413 YIEPLESDA
-422 DRKTRER
+422 DRKSRER
-429 YEKMDANREAKR
+429 CEKMDAKREAER
-441 EKVRKATEQK
+441 EKELREAEQK
-451 ERQGSLLEPMEDWE
+451 ERQGSLFTEWE
-465 DVEEGDLPFD
+465 DVNESEIPFD
-475 T
+475 S